1 MAPRILCA
9 LLAAAFAFAGFG
21 GTDVDFDFDRRY
33 AGAAGALVL
42 PQGDGDLRRR
52 GGGALRAGYYFTD
65 TVALDGEVA
74 VLENTVGLAVRGL
87 WHLQG
92 FEEFGR
98 LFGYERFDPFV
109 TAGARGWL
117 ADGEVGPS
125 AGVGA
130 LYYLTDSWALRFDAD
145 FTLGLERR
153 VETAHTLAVG
163 VQYSF

>member
-9 LLAAAFAFAGFG
+9 FLAAAFAFAGFG
-21 GTDVDFDFDRRY
+21 GTDADFDFDRRY

-42 PQGDGDLRRR
+42 PQGGGDLRRL

-74 VLENTVGLAVRGL
+74 VLENKVGLAVRGL

-109 TAGARGWL
+109 TAGA
-117 ADGEVGPS
+117 P
-125 AGVGA
+125 
-130 LYYLTDSWALRFDAD
+130 
-145 FTLGLERR
+145 ERIPER
-153 VETAHTLAVG
+153 IVPRKTSLPTRSSRRAARSRH
-163 VQYSF
+163 S